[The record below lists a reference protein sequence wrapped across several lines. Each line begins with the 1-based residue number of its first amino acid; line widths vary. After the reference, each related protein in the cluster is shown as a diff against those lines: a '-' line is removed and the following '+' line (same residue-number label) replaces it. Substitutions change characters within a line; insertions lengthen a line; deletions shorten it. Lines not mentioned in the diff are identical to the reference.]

1 MPKMAGSAAKQ
12 GAEPSATGLPDS
24 PAGGWSTRR
33 PKLTDL
39 TSAPPIRPSKH
50 AAGRLPPLIFGALY
64 GMRDHL
70 SESKIDNIRKKIGI
84 FMDSRYHPQAIEA
97 KWQARW
103 QEDHLFTV
111 TEAPERPK
119 YYLLEMFPYPSGKI
133 HMGHVRNYTIG
144 DVVARYKR
152 MRGFNV
158 LHPMGWDAFGM
169 PAENAAIANNTHP
182 AKWTYENIDTMRA
195 QLKRLG
201 FSYDWHRELAT
212 CRPEY
217 YRWEQWLF
225 LKMVE
230 KGMAYRKE
238 SFVNWCEPC
247 QTVLAN
253 EQVEAGMCWRCG
265 HAVRQKKLWQWFFK
279 ITDFA
284 EDLLVHC
291 DKLPGWPDKVTTMQ
305 RNWIGKSFGAEI
317 RFAVEAG
324 DQVISVFTTRPDT
337 LFGATFMCLAPE
349 HPLVPEL
356 TAGKEQ
362 EAAVTAFVERIALQ
376 DRSSRAIENY
386 EKEGVFTGAYCI
398 NPVNGRRMPIYTANF
413 ALMEYGTGAVMSVPA
428 HDQRDFD
435 FARKYDL
442 PVVVVVNPPD
452 EQLDGETMQAAYTGE
467 GSMVNS
473 GSFDGLDNQEAMQA
487 ITEHLARNNAGQQ
500 TVSFRLRDW
509 GISRQRYWGA
519 PIPMIHC
526 KTCGIVPVPEA
537 DLPIVLPEDA
547 DLLEGGRSPLPDL
560 EAFAKTRCP
569 QCGREDARRETDTM
583 DTFVESSWYFERYC
597 SPRCDTAMF
606 DTDAVAYWM
615 PVDQYIGGVEHAI
628 LHLLYSRYYTRV
640 LESLGLVTFKEPFTR
655 LLTQGMVCKET
666 TACPEHGFLF
676 PEQADE
682 TESGRTCRQCGREV
696 VVGRVEKMSKSKKN
710 VIDPNVLL
718 DQYGADTT
726 RLFCLFAAP
735 PERDLEWSDQG
746 VEGSYRFLQRVW
758 RLADRW
764 LPLLDGREG
773 QSVAADMLDAATK
786 ELFRKTHETIKRV
799 TQDIEER
806 FHFNTVISAVM
817 ELVNVLQAIEPSETE
832 AAGQQAVRFAFQ
844 TTVLLLSP
852 IVPHFCEELWEA
864 LGHDRSVLLAP
875 WPAYDEAATVKE
887 EVEIVVQVNGK
898 LRSRFPAAL
907 DADDATLEKIA
918 LADERTVRFIEGK
931 AVRKVIVIK
940 NKLVNIVV

>member
-1 MPKMAGSAAKQ
+1 
-12 GAEPSATGLPDS
+12 
-24 PAGGWSTRR
+24 
-33 PKLTDL
+33 
-39 TSAPPIRPSKH
+39 
-50 AAGRLPPLIFGALY
+50 
-64 GMRDHL
+64 
-70 SESKIDNIRKKIGI
+70 
-84 FMDSRYHPQAIEA
+84 MDSRYHPQTIEA
-97 KWQARW
+97 KWQNRW
-103 QEDHLFTV
+103 QDDRLFNV
-111 TEAPERPK
+111 VEVPGQKK

-182 AKWTYENIDTMRA
+182 AKWTYENIDAMRA

-201 FSYDWHRELAT
+201 FSYDWDRELAT

-225 LKMVE
+225 LQMAE

-238 SFVNWCEPC
+238 SYVNWCEPC

-265 HAVRQKKLWQWFFK
+265 NPVRQKKLWQWFFK

-291 DKLPGWPDKVTTMQ
+291 DMLPGWPDKVTTMQ
-305 RNWIGKSFGAEI
+305 RNWIGKSLGAEI
-317 RFAVEAG
+317 RFTVEGSDEA
-324 DQVISVFTTRPDT
+324 ISVFTTRPDT
-337 LFGATFMCLAPE
+337 VFGATFMCLAPE
-349 HPLVPEL
+349 HPLVPSL
-356 TAGKEQ
+356 AAGTDQ
-362 EAAVTAFVERIALQ
+362 ADAVAAFVERISLQ
-376 DRSSRAIENY
+376 ERSSKAIENY

-398 NPVNGRRMPIYTANF
+398 NPMNGRRMPVYTANF

-442 PVVVVVNPPD
+442 PIVVVVRPVD
-452 EQLDGETMQAAYTGE
+452 EDLNGDTMEAAYTGE
-467 GSMVNS
+467 GTMVNS
-473 GSFDGLDNQEAMQA
+473 GDFNGMGNREAMEA
-487 ITEHLARNNAGQQ
+487 IAAFMTEKGIGQK

-519 PIPMIHC
+519 PIPMVHC
-526 KTCGIVPVPEA
+526 GSCGIVPVPET

-547 DLLEGGRSPLPDL
+547 DLLDGGRSPLSALD
-560 EAFAKTRCP
+560 EFIRTRCP
-569 QCGREDARRETDTM
+569 RCGREDARRETDTM

-606 DTDAVAYWM
+606 DKAAVDYWM

-628 LHLLYSRYYTRV
+628 LHLLYSRYFTRV
-640 LESLGLVTFKEPFTR
+640 LESLGLVGFKEPFTR

-676 PEQADE
+676 PEQVVDGDDAR
-682 TESGRTCRQCGREV
+682 RTCNQCGRPV
-696 VVGRVEKMSKSKKN
+696 TVGRVEKMSKSKKN

-735 PERDLEWSDQG
+735 PERDLEWSEQG

-764 LPLLDGREG
+764 MPLLADPVSGVYDVNALSPLTRE
-773 QSVAADMLDAATK
+773 LH
-786 ELFRKTHETIKRV
+786 RKTHETIKRV

-817 ELVNVLQAIEPSETE
+817 ELVNAMQAIDEPELE
-832 AAGQQAVRFAFQ
+832 GAGRRTLRFALE

-852 IVPHFCEELWEA
+852 IVPHFCEELWA
-864 LGHDRSVLLAP
+864 SLGYDQSVLLSH
-875 WPAYDEAATVKE
+875 WPTYDEAATVKD
-887 EVEIVVQVNGK
+887 EVEVVVQVNGK
-898 LRSRFPAAL
+898 LRSRFSAAL
-907 DADDATLEKIA
+907 DTDGARLKQTA
-918 LADERTVRFIEGK
+918 LADERIVRFIEGK
-931 AVRKVIVIK
+931 AIRKVIVVK
-940 NKLVNIVV
+940 NKLVNIVI

>member
-1 MPKMAGSAAKQ
+1 
-12 GAEPSATGLPDS
+12 
-24 PAGGWSTRR
+24 
-33 PKLTDL
+33 
-39 TSAPPIRPSKH
+39 
-50 AAGRLPPLIFGALY
+50 
-64 GMRDHL
+64 
-70 SESKIDNIRKKIGI
+70 
-84 FMDSRYHPQAIEA
+84 MDSRYNPQSIET
-97 KWQARW
+97 KWQKRW
-103 QEDHLFTV
+103 QDDRLFNV
-111 TEAPERPK
+111 TENPGQKK

-152 MRGFNV
+152 MRGYNV

-182 AKWTYENIDTMRA
+182 AKWTYDNIDAMRA

-201 FSYDWHRELAT
+201 FSYDWERELAT

-265 HAVRQKKLWQWFFK
+265 KPVRQKKLWQWFFR

-291 DKLPGWPDKVTTMQ
+291 DKLPGWPEKVTTMQ
-305 RNWIGKSFGAEI
+305 RNWIGKSIGAEI
-317 RFAVEAG
+317 RFAVA
-324 DQVISVFTTRPDT
+324 DSQAVISVFTTRPDT
-337 LFGATFMCLAPE
+337 VFGATFMCLAPE
-349 HPLVPEL
+349 HPLVSEL
-356 TAGKEQ
+356 STGTEQ
-362 EAAVTAFVERIALQ
+362 EVDVAAFVERISLQ
-376 DRSSRAIENY
+376 ERSSKAIESY
-386 EKEGVFTGAYCI
+386 EKEGIFTGAYCI
-398 NPVNGRRMPIYTANF
+398 NPMNGRKMPIYTANF

-442 PVVVVVNPPD
+442 PIVVVVRPP
-452 EQLDGETMQAAYTGE
+452 EEGLDGNTMEAAYTDE
-467 GSMVNS
+467 GMMVNS
-473 GSFDGLDNQEAMQA
+473 GAFDGMDNRKAIDA
-487 ITEHLARNNAGQQ
+487 ITAALEQKGLGKK

-526 KTCGIVPVPEA
+526 ESCGIVPVPES
-537 DLPIVLPEDA
+537 DLPILLPENA
-547 DLLEGGRSPLPDL
+547 HMLEGGRSPLPSL
-560 EAFAKTRCP
+560 TEFARTRCP

-606 DTDAVAYWM
+606 DKQAVDYWM

-628 LHLLYSRYYTRV
+628 LHLLYSRYFTRV
-640 LESLGLVTFKEPFTR
+640 LESMGLVTFKEPFTR

-666 TACPEHGFLF
+666 TACPQHGFLF
-676 PEQADE
+676 PE
-682 TESGRTCRQCGREV
+682 EV
-696 VVGRVEKMSKSKKN
+696 VETGDGGRACRHCGQPVTVGRVEKMSKSKKN

-735 PERDLEWSDQG
+735 PERDLEWSEQG

-758 RLADRW
+758 RLAEGW
-764 LPLLDGREG
+764 LPIIGDTPPAEG
-773 QSVAADMLDAATK
+773 DLSPTQAETK
-786 ELFRKTHETIKRV
+786 ELCRKTHATIKRV

-817 ELVNVLQAIEPSETE
+817 ELFNAMQALDEGNVQDADKP
-832 AAGQQAVRFAFQ
+832 VMRFALE
-844 TTVLLLSP
+844 TAVLLLSP
-852 IVPHFCEELWEA
+852 IVPHFCEELWEN
-864 LGHDRSVLLAP
+864 LGRRKSVLLHP
-875 WPAYDEAATVKE
+875 WPTFDDAATVKD

-898 LRSRFPAAL
+898 LRSRFSAAV
-907 DADDATLEKIA
+907 DADDASLKESA
-918 LADERTVRFIEGK
+918 LSDERIGKFIDGK
-931 AVRKVIVIK
+931 TVRKVIVVK